1 MAARRSCVCLMAAC
15 AGAEVLPV
23 DVGIAANMSETG
35 ILDRKIAWGTRDFL
49 KESAMTR
56 EDTVKALEVGIEA
69 AGILYEK
76 GCDLAGTGEMGIGN
90 TTTSS
95 AVISVLTGL
104 DPETVT
110 GKGAGL
116 DNAGLKRKIEVI
128 KEGIR
133 IHKPDPSDGI
143 DVLSKVGGLDLAAL
157 AGFYLGCAY
166 WRIPV
171 VLDGLITGAA
181 ALAAVKI
188 CPEVAG
194 YLLASHVSAE
204 PAGQAVLSCLGLK
217 AAIQAGMCLGE
228 GTGAAAFFPM
238 LDMALTV
245 YSKMDTF
252 QDIKVKPYCHFEEDV
267 LSESFCT

>member
-1 MAARRSCVCLMAAC
+1 MKRV
-15 AGAEVLPV
+15 VIWQV
-23 DVGIAANMSETG
+23 Q
-35 ILDRKIAWGTRDFL
+35 
-49 KESAMTR
+49 
-56 EDTVKALEVGIEA
+56 
-69 AGILYEK
+69 EK
-76 GCDLAGTGEMGIGN
+76 GIGN

-95 AVISVLTGL
+95 AVISVLTCL

-133 IHKPDPSDGI
+133 IHRPDPSDGI

-188 CPEVAG
+188 CPRQPVICWHPT
-194 YLLASHVSAE
+194 YLRNRQDRQFYPVLA
-204 PAGQAVLSCLGLK
+204 
-217 AAIQAGMCLGE
+217 
-228 GTGAAAFFPM
+228 
-238 LDMALTV
+238 
-245 YSKMDTF
+245 
-252 QDIKVKPYCHFEEDV
+252 
-267 LSESFCT
+267 

>member
-1 MAARRSCVCLMAAC
+1 M
-15 AGAEVLPV
+15 
-23 DVGIAANMSETG
+23 DH
-35 ILDRKIAWGTRDFL
+35 
-49 KESAMTR
+49 
-56 EDTVKALEVGIEA
+56 
-69 AGILYEK
+69 
-76 GCDLAGTGEMGIGN
+76 
-90 TTTSS
+90 
-95 AVISVLTGL
+95 
-104 DPETVT
+104 
-110 GKGAGL
+110 
-116 DNAGLKRKIEVI
+116 AGLKRKIEVI

-217 AAIQAGMCLGE
+217 GCDPGWNVSGGRNRGSCVLSYAGYG
-228 GTGAAAFFPM
+228 
-238 LDMALTV
+238 
-245 YSKMDTF
+245 
-252 QDIKVKPYCHFEEDV
+252 PYCLQQNGYLPGYKGKTILPF
-267 LSESFCT
+267 